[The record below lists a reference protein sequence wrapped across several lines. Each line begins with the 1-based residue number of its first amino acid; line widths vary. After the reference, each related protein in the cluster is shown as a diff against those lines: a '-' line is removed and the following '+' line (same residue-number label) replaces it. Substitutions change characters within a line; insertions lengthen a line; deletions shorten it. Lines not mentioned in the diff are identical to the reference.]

1 MNESKQSMMYV
12 PNQAQNV
19 APTMYAGL
27 EANNLVNFYN
37 SSLLDEMLQKTRKKL
52 WISYTGATYHIPTWE
67 RALRVLSLTSALN
80 LRRCWDIRT
89 RYSDTVL

>member
-27 EANNLVNFYN
+27 KANNLVNFYN
-37 SSLLDEMLQKTRKKL
+37 SNLLDEMLQK
-52 WISYTGATYHIPTWE
+52 
-67 RALRVLSLTSALN
+67 N
-80 LRRCWDIRT
+80 
-89 RYSDTVL
+89 